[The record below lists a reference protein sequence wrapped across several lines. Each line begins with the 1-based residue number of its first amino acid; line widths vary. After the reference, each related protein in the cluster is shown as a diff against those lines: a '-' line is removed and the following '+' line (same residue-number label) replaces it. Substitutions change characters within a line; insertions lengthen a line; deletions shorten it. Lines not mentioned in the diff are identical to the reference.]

1 MEIRSAAILGAGA
14 IGGYFIAGLADKM
27 GDDLWVIAEGDRAER
42 LSREGITVN
51 GRNIPLH
58 VKSPEEAKGADL
70 LIVCVKY
77 NALEE
82 SLPAIEAITDAHTVV
97 MSTLN
102 GVDSEE
108 IIGEKIGMEHLVYSV
123 MKVSSR
129 RTADEIRFNAA
140 ASLGVFFGEK
150 DGTESERVL
159 AIRDLF
165 EGTEVHYQIREHIW
179 QEIWYKYASNISKNI
194 PQAILDF
201 GYGAYLTSSHVLA
214 ISDRMREEVIRVAAA
229 RGVDISDPDNPA
241 GKIPANM
248 SPDAHFSTWQDLD
261 AKRQTEIE
269 MFCGTLVRMGR
280 ELGVE
285 TPFNEFAYHAVKALE
300 EKNSGLFR

>member
-1 MEIRSAAILGAGA
+1 MEIRTVAVLGAGA
-14 IGGYFIAGLADKM
+14 IGGYFIAGLDEKLREN
-27 GDDLWVIAEGDRAER
+27 LWVIAEGKRAER
-42 LSREGITVN
+42 LAREGITVN
-51 GRNIPLH
+51 GKNISLH

-70 LIVCVKY
+70 LIICVKY

-82 SLPAIEAITDAHTVV
+82 SLPAIETITEEHTVV

-108 IIGEKIGMEHLVYSV
+108 VIGEKIGMEHMVYSV

-129 RTADEIRFNAA
+129 RTADGIFFKPEAT
-140 ASLGVFFGEK
+140 LGVFFGEK
-150 DGTESERVL
+150 DGQLSERVL
-159 AIRDLF
+159 AIRDLL
-165 EGTEVHYQIREHIW
+165 EGSGVRFQIREHIW

-201 GYGAYLTSSHVLA
+201 GYGAYLTSEHAAA
-214 ISDRMREEVIRVAAA
+214 ISSRMREEVIRVAAA

-261 AKRQTEIE
+261 AKRPTEIE
-269 MFCGTLVRMGR
+269 MFCGTLVRMGIK
-280 ELGVE
+280 LGVE
-285 TPFNEFAYHAVKALE
+285 TPFNEFAYHAVKTLE
-300 EKNSGLFR
+300 EKNSGQIR